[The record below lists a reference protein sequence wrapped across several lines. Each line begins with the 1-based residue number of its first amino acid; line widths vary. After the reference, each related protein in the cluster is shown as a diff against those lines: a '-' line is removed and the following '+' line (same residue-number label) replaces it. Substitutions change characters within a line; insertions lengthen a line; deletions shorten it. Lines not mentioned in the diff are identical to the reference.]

1 MRPRFFKALRM
12 LAAAAALA
20 LLAATCMPVA
30 GVYSPDRNIEVR
42 IGVDADGQPGYE
54 VRYHGQPVVGWSTLG
69 LEFAEGASIAGR
81 YRLGQQQRGSVDDT
95 WEQPWGERR
104 LVRDR
109 HNELLTRFLS
119 TDGHDD
125 FAVRVRVFDD
135 GVGFRY
141 EVGGEGEVA
150 ILAER
155 TGINIAGPGTAW
167 WQPADGKVRYEH
179 LYRETALDAVEKAH
193 TPVTIRTKTGVHLSV
208 HEAAL
213 IDYSAYALDPDGNG
227 GFRTTLRPWSD
238 GVAVRTSK
246 PFHTPW
252 RTIQVAGDAN
262 GLVNSSLILNLN
274 EPNALGDVS
283 WVRTGKYAGIW
294 WEMHLGLKTW
304 EEGPRHGATTE
315 NAKRYIDFAAEHG
328 LAGVLVEGWNKGWHG
343 PFNYLEPYDDF
354 DLAEVTRY
362 ARERGIF
369 IIGHHETYGDVP
381 TYEAQME
388 AGFDMLAAAGV
399 PLVKTGYVADAG
411 KLRRLDDAG
420 LETSEWHDG
429 QYHIDHQLRNL
440 LAAAERRIAI
450 KTHEPVKDT
459 GLRRTYPNWLSR
471 EGSRGQEFAIWGETP
486 NPPEHTV
493 LLVHTRLLGGPM
505 DFTPGLVDL
514 HPERDGK
521 PRRVQTTLAKQLAL
535 YVVIYSPMQ
544 MVPDL
549 PEHYTVH
556 PEPFRFIGDV
566 PTDWEDSIALAGEI
580 GEYVV
585 IARKERGGSDWYLGA
600 ITDEEER
607 TIDVSLG
614 MLDPD
619 TAYTAEIYRDG
630 DDAHWETDPYAY
642 AIDRQK
648 VTSESTLELRLA
660 AGGGTA
666 IRFRPE
672 KKAAEE

>member
-1 MRPRFFKALRM
+1 MRRRFSNVVRFVLG
-12 LAAAAALA
+12 AAALA

-42 IGVDADGQPGYE
+42 LGVDADGRPGYE
-54 VRYHGQPVVGWSTLG
+54 IRYRGASLVGWSSLG
-69 LEFAEGASIAGR
+69 LDFATGARIDGR
-81 YRLGQQQRGSVDDT
+81 YRLGKQQRTEVDKT

-104 LVRDR
+104 LVRD
-109 HNELLTRFLS
+109 HHHELLATFVS
-119 TDGHDD
+119 TGGHDD
-125 FAVRVRVFDD
+125 FSVRVRVFDD

-141 EVGGEGEVA
+141 EVGGEGDVD
-150 ILAER
+150 ILAEQTR
-155 TGINIAGPGTAW
+155 FNIAGPARAW
-167 WQPADGKVRYEH
+167 WQPADGKARYEH
-179 LYRETALDAVEKAH
+179 LYRETALDELEKAH
-193 TPVTIRTKTGVHLSV
+193 TPVTIRTDTGVHLAV

-213 IDYSAYALDPDGNG
+213 VDYAAFAFDPDGDG

-238 GVAVRTSK
+238 GVAVRTSR

-252 RTIQVAGDAN
+252 RTVQIADDAN
-262 GLVNSSLILNLN
+262 GLVDSSLILNLN

-283 WVRTGKYAGIW
+283 WIRTGKYAGIW

-304 EEGPRHGATTE
+304 EAGPRHGATTAS
-315 NAKRYIDFAAEHG
+315 AKRYIDFAAEHG
-328 LAGVLVEGWNKGWHG
+328 LAGVLIEGWNKGWHG

-354 DLAEVTRY
+354 DLEAVTDY
-362 ARERGIF
+362 GRERGVF
-369 IIGHHETYGDVP
+369 VIGHHETYGDVP
-381 TYEAQME
+381 TYEEQMDS
-388 AGFDMLAAAGV
+388 AFDVLAAAGV

-411 KLRRLDDAG
+411 KLRRVGEDG
-420 LETSEWHDG
+420 RETFEWHDG
-429 QYHIDHQLRNL
+429 QYHVEHQLNSL

-459 GLRRTYPNWLSR
+459 GLRRTFPNWLSR

-493 LLVHTRLLGGPM
+493 LLAHTRLLGGPM
-505 DFTPGLVDL
+505 DFTPGLFDL
-514 HPERDGK
+514 HPERGGN

-549 PEHYTVH
+549 PEHYAAR
-556 PEPFRFIGDV
+556 PEPFRFIVDV
-566 PTDWEDSIALAGEI
+566 PTDWEESVALAGEI
-580 GEYVV
+580 GDYVA
-585 IARKERGGSDWYLGA
+585 IARRERGGDDWYLGA
-600 ITDEEER
+600 ITDEKER
-607 TIDVSLG
+607 TIDIPLG
-614 MLDPD
+614 ILDPD
-619 TAYTAEIYRDG
+619 TTYVAEIYRDG
-630 DDAHWETDPYAY
+630 DEAHWESNPYAF
-642 AIDRQK
+642 AIDNEV

-672 KKAAEE
+672 KKASQ

>member
-1 MRPRFFKALRM
+1 MRHRFYNAFRM
-12 LAAAAALA
+12 VVAAAALA

-30 GVYSPDRNIEVR
+30 GVYSPDGKIEVR

-54 VRYHGQPVVGWSTLG
+54 IRYRGAAVVEWSTLG
-69 LEFAEGASIAGR
+69 LEFSEGASIAGR
-81 YRLGQQQRGSVDDT
+81 YRLGKQQRAKADQT

-104 LVRDR
+104 LVRDH
-109 HNELLTRFLS
+109 HNELLTTFVS

-135 GVGFRY
+135 GAGFRY
-141 EVGGEGEVA
+141 EVGGAGDVA
-150 ILAER
+150 IVAER
-155 TGINIAGPGTAW
+155 TEINVAGPGTAW

-179 LYRETALDAVEKAH
+179 LYRETALADVGKAH
-193 TPVTIRTKTGVHLSV
+193 TPVTIRTANGVHLAV

-213 IDYSAYALDPDGNG
+213 IDYAAFAFEPGSNG
-227 GFRTTLRPWSD
+227 GFHTSLRPWSD
-238 GVAVRTSK
+238 GIAVRTSR
-246 PFHTPW
+246 PFRTPW
-252 RTIQVAGDAN
+252 RTVQVADDAK
-262 GLVNSSLILNLN
+262 GLINSSLILNLN

-304 EEGPRHGATTE
+304 EEGPDHGATTE
-315 NAKRYIDFAAEHG
+315 NAKRYIDFAAENG
-328 LAGVLVEGWNKGWHG
+328 IEGVLVEGWNKGWHG

-354 DLAEVTRY
+354 DLGEVTGY
-362 ARERGIF
+362 ARERDVY

-388 AGFDMLAAAGV
+388 AGFDVLAEAGV

-411 KLRRLDDAG
+411 KLLRVDADG
-420 LETSEWHDG
+420 SQTLEWHDG
-429 QYHIDHQLRNL
+429 QYHVQHQLQNL

-493 LLVHTRLLGGPM
+493 LLAHTRLLGGPM
-505 DFTPGLVDL
+505 DFTPGLFDL
-514 HPERDGK
+514 HPARDGN

-549 PEHYTVH
+549 PEHYAAR
-556 PEPFRFIGDV
+556 PEPFRFIVDV
-566 PTDWEDSIALAGEI
+566 PTDWEDSVALAGEI
-580 GEYVV
+580 GDYVV
-585 IARKERGGSDWYLGA
+585 TARKERGGRDWYLGA
-600 ITDEEER
+600 ITDEEKRSIEL
-607 TIDVSLG
+607 SLD
-614 MLDPD
+614 MLDAD
-619 TAYTAEIYRDG
+619 TAYVAEIYRDG
-630 DDAHWETDPYAY
+630 DDAHWETNPYAIE
-642 AIDRQK
+642 IDQEV

-666 IRFRPE
+666 IRFRPD
-672 KKAAEE
+672 KKATE

>member
-1 MRPRFFKALRM
+1 
-12 LAAAAALA
+12 
-20 LLAATCMPVA
+20 
-30 GVYSPDRNIEVR
+30 
-42 IGVDADGQPGYE
+42 
-54 VRYHGQPVVGWSTLG
+54 
-69 LEFAEGASIAGR
+69 
-81 YRLGQQQRGSVDDT
+81 
-95 WEQPWGERR
+95 
-104 LVRDR
+104 
-109 HNELLTRFLS
+109 
-119 TDGHDD
+119 
-125 FAVRVRVFDD
+125 
-135 GVGFRY
+135 
-141 EVGGEGEVA
+141 
-150 ILAER
+150 
-155 TGINIAGPGTAW
+155 
-167 WQPADGKVRYEH
+167 
-179 LYRETALDAVEKAH
+179 
-193 TPVTIRTKTGVHLSV
+193 
-208 HEAAL
+208 
-213 IDYSAYALDPDGNG
+213 
-227 GFRTTLRPWSD
+227 
-238 GVAVRTSK
+238 
-246 PFHTPW
+246 
-252 RTIQVAGDAN
+252 
-262 GLVNSSLILNLN
+262 
-274 EPNALGDVS
+274 
-283 WVRTGKYAGIW
+283 
-294 WEMHLGLKTW
+294 
-304 EEGPRHGATTE
+304 
-315 NAKRYIDFAAEHG
+315 
-328 LAGVLVEGWNKGWHG
+328 
-343 PFNYLEPYDDF
+343 
-354 DLAEVTRY
+354 
-362 ARERGIF
+362 
-369 IIGHHETYGDVP
+369 
-381 TYEAQME
+381 ME